1 MSDTTSDNRAHAA
14 PRPVRKAKG
23 GGAPVVRT
31 KSRMGIKRHPRGKH
45 VPKPM
50 GDR

>member
-1 MSDTTSDNRAHAA
+1 VSDTSSDHRAQAA

-23 GGAPVVRT
+23 AGAPVVR